1 MLRIFALTGMDRI
14 IPNFTNL
21 DQALAQTS
29 ANGLDGQLLA
39 NGAPAGNAQTTL
51 VAQPCTSGPDREAC

>member
-1 MLRIFALTGMDRI
+1 MDRI

-29 ANGLDGQLLA
+29 ANGLDGHLLA
-39 NGAPAGNAQTTL
+39 NGAPAGNAETTL